1 MAEVQE
7 EIVNGVREFI
17 RKEVDPIAREYELED
32 KYPFELVE
40 KMKEMGLFGAI
51 IGPEYGGLGL
61 DLVTYAAVIEELS
74 RAWMSVAGILNS
86 HLIMAHAVASYGTED
101 QRREYLP
108 QFASGEKRGGL
119 CLTEPGAGSD
129 VQSIQTVAQR
139 AGDAY
144 VVNGAKT
151 FITNSRYGNTFLLLA
166 RTDIHADPPRRG
178 MSLFIAEK
186 GSGFQVLRDIHKL
199 GYHGIETCELR
210 FEAYSVPA
218 KNLLGGEEG
227 RGFYQVLGSLEVGRI
242 NVAARGVGL
251 AQAALDDSVR
261 YAQEREAFGHPI
273 AEFEL
278 IQKKLAWM
286 ATKIEAARLLTH
298 QAATLKQENRRCDM
312 ETGMAKLFATEAAAE
327 ASLEAIRIH
336 GGYGYTKD
344 FNVERYYRDAPLLL
358 VGEGT
363 NEIQETII
371 ARQLVRRH
379 PLEEGRRNKDV
390 TTCGPEDSGGGAVR
404 CGTVCHV
411 AAGGLRGRYHQD

>member
-1 MAEVQE
+1 MADLQQ
-7 EIVNGVREFI
+7 EIVEGVKEFI
-17 RKEVDPIAREYELED
+17 RKEVLPVVREHDSED
-32 KYPFELVE
+32 RYPFELVE
-40 KMKEMGLFGAI
+40 KMKVMGLFGAI
-51 IGPEYGGLGL
+51 IPLEYGGLGL
-61 DLVTYAAVIEELS
+61 DLVTYAAIVEELS

-86 HLIMAHAVASYGTED
+86 HLIMAHAVATFGTEK

-119 CLTEPGAGSD
+119 CLTEPEAGSD
-129 VQSIQTVAQR
+129 VQSIQTVAVR
-139 AGDAY
+139 TENAY
-144 VVNGAKT
+144 VINGAKT

-166 RTDIHADPPRRG
+166 RTDTEANPPRKG

-186 GSGFQVLRDIHKL
+186 SSGFNVLRDIHKV

-210 FEAYSVPA
+210 FEDFAVPA
-218 KNLLGGEEG
+218 KNLLGGAEG
-227 RGFYQVLGSLEVGRI
+227 QGFYQVLGSLEVGRI

-251 AQAALDDSVR
+251 AQAALDDSLR
-261 YAQEREAFGHPI
+261 YAQQRVAFQHPI

-286 ATKIEAARLLTH
+286 ATKIEAARLLTQ
-298 QAATLKQENRRCDM
+298 QAAELKSQNQRCDM

-371 ARQLVRRH
+371 ARQLVQRN
-379 PLEEGRRNKDV
+379 PL
-390 TTCGPEDSGGGAVR
+390 
-404 CGTVCHV
+404 
-411 AAGGLRGRYHQD
+411 